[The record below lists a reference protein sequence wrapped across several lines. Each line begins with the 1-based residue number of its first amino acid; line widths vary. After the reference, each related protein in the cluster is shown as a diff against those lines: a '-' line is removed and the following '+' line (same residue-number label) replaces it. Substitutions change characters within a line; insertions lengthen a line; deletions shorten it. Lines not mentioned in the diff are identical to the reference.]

1 VLLLVGIV
9 TLIRIPCSTTISISS
24 SRTISTFMSTVKAI
38 AIAMAVLGAA
48 AAATVVVDVV
58 TARSRL
64 TRSAFWP

>member
-24 SRTISTFMSTVKAI
+24 GGTISTFMSTVKAI

-48 AAATVVVDVV
+48 AATVVVDVV